1 MAFVNEFNKV
11 FNSNPSS
18 TLWGALIFNAA
29 ERFFP
34 AQGKQGRR
42 LACGFK
48 ALMAHITPPRVDRS
62 NKKGQT
68 FECTLTIKNVSST
81 NSEQSKLCINSPL
94 QIDARL
100 LWEQAIGSNGT

>member
-11 FNSNPSS
+11 FNSNLSS

-29 ERFFP
+29 EQFFP

-48 ALMAHITPPRVDRS
+48 ALMTHITPPRVDQS
-62 NKKGQT
+62 NKKSRT
-68 FECTLTIKNVSST
+68 FECTLTIKKVCAR
-81 NSEQSKLCINSPL
+81 ESKGVRS
-94 QIDARL
+94 R
-100 LWEQAIGSNGT
+100 

>member
-11 FNSNPSS
+11 FNSNLSS
-18 TLWGALIFNAA
+18 TLWGALIFNTA
-29 ERFFP
+29 ELFFP

-62 NKKGQT
+62 NKKGRT
-68 FECTLTIKNVSST
+68 FECTLTIKKV
-81 NSEQSKLCINSPL
+81 C
-94 QIDARL
+94 AR
-100 LWEQAIGSNGT
+100 ENKGVRSR